1 MRTDLPGACLKF
13 KAMKGQPI
21 IATLEQLTQEV
32 CAIARTAGEFLLEEQ
47 KSFSRDKIEEKR
59 SHDYVSYVDKESE
72 RRVTSALRTLLPQAG
87 FVTEEGTV
95 AYTDEQY
102 WWVVDPLD
110 GTTNFVHGASPYC
123 VSIALRSA
131 DELLLGVVYDPTQNE
146 CFSAYK
152 GGGAFLNGAR
162 INVSVTDCLDNAFL
176 ITELPYEADK
186 YAHTAVHLLQTLYGR
201 VAGIRMNGSAA
212 LAICHVAAGRID
224 GWLEAFI
231 GKWDFSAAALIVL
244 EAGGKV
250 TDFYGNADFL
260 NGHHIIATNS
270 RIHENLQEIVM
281 QVPPVGM

>member
-1 MRTDLPGACLKF
+1 
-13 KAMKGQPI
+13 MKEESVI
-21 IATLEQLTQEV
+21 RALDQLTQEV
-32 CAIARTAGEFLLEEQ
+32 CAIAQEAGKFLLEEQ
-47 KSFSRDKIEEKR
+47 KSFNRDKIEEKH

-72 RRVTSALRTLLPQAG
+72 RRVTTALRALLPQAG
-87 FVTEEGTV
+87 FVTEEGTA

-152 GGGAFLNGAR
+152 GGGAFLNGKQIR
-162 INVSVTDCLDNAFL
+162 VSATDCLENAFL
-176 ITELPYEADK
+176 ITELPYDASK
-186 YAHTAVHLLQTLYGR
+186 YMHTAVHLLKSLYGR
-201 VAGIRMNGSAA
+201 AAGIRMNGSAA

-224 GWLEAFI
+224 GWLEAYI
-231 GKWDFSAAALIVL
+231 GKWDFSAAALIVV

-250 TDFYGNADFL
+250 TDFYGSADYL

-270 RIHENLQEIVM
+270 LIHESLQEIVM
-281 QVPPVGM
+281 QEPPVGV